1 MECLKCGVKVDATG
15 NICPLCHSHI
25 EKNGDASYPLI
36 KHRLT
41 GGLVKKILLFF
52 TILVSILAIFLNAV
66 TTPSINWASFVVAG
80 AISMYIISVGIMKG
94 HRRILSM
101 MFYMCFLLLLVAL
114 LWDNVFGFNGWSIN
128 YVLPSLA
135 IGYGVFLLI
144 LRVISYF
151 AFRENSTYIYLHVLL
166 EFLPLIL
173 YYKGIVTFKP
183 LAVISAGCG
192 LVNFLVLIL
201 FDASKLKEDMMKKLH
216 I

>member
-1 MECLKCGVKVDATG
+1 MECLKCGVKVDTTG
-15 NICPLCHSHI
+15 DICPLCHSHL
-25 EKNGDASYPLI
+25 EKNDGASYPLI

-41 GGLVKKILLFF
+41 GSVVKKILLFF
-52 TILVSILAIFLNAV
+52 TILVSILAVFINTV
-66 TTPSINWASFVVAG
+66 TTPSINWASFIVAG

-94 HRRILSM
+94 HRKVLSM
-101 MFYMCFLLLLVAL
+101 MFYMCFLLLAIAI
-114 LWDNVFGFNGWSIN
+114 LWDKVLGFTGWSIN

-144 LRVISYF
+144 LRFISYF
-151 AFRENSTYIYLHVLL
+151 AFRENSGYIYLHVLL

-173 YYKGIVTFKP
+173 YYREVVTFKP
-183 LAVISAGCG
+183 LAIISAVFG

-201 FDASKLKEDMMKKLH
+201 FDTSKLKEDMMKKLH